1 MRIKVN
7 GENVDLEAALNL
19 VQLLKFYRLKTEMV
33 VIELNREVPN
43 KVDYASTLLKEGDAV
58 EIVKFLGGG

>member
-7 GENVDLEAALNL
+7 GENVDLEAGLNL

-33 VIELNREVPN
+33 VVELNREVPN